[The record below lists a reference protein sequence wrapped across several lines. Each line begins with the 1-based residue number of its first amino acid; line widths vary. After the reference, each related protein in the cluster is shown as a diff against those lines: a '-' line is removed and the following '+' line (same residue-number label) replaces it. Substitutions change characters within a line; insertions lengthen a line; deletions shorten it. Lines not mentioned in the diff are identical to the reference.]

1 MFNSAGP
8 INQPQIFW
16 NLRIQDFF
24 LQELCLANGEDSFL
38 ILIEDINLVN
48 RSNTNER
55 FEKIFRK
62 KPKPTNMT
70 EDESDE
76 FLSKMNSEIEE
87 ELDPLENDGLPQ
99 IQYYSNIINNN
110 DLPLVLFEH
119 TKNPIDRE
127 DPNDIKNID
136 VRLSV
141 NHFEFYFDRI
151 MINGVM
157 NNILNLQ

>member
-1 MFNSAGP
+1 
-8 INQPQIFW
+8 
-16 NLRIQDFF
+16 
-24 LQELCLANGEDSFL
+24 
-38 ILIEDINLVN
+38 
-48 RSNTNER
+48 
-55 FEKIFRK
+55 
-62 KPKPTNMT
+62 MT

-127 DPNDIKNID
+127 DPNDTKNID